1 MEEKKRR
8 KMKNKL
14 KVNKLFL
21 NSFYLLFLANKL
33 KKN

>member
-8 KMKNKL
+8 KMKNKF

-21 NSFYLLFLANKL
+21 NSFYLLFLANI
-33 KKN
+33 